1 MHPEYYAHRHWNL
14 GGEVTSALRRK
25 RLQGALGAL
34 FAALLSTS
42 LSSSAYTQTV
52 APPSRPS
59 PPDHRVN
66 RILVLDASGS
76 MWNNVSDASSPRRA
90 ELAAKFVD
98 LFATQLAGE
107 SVQRTLGM
115 IRLGYQYPWLGGA
128 NSKEKLCSDVE
139 VVVKPAIASQVRGQV
154 AFESGV
160 GRKMTA
166 DDYNPKGYT
175 PLRLAI
181 ERAADAAPPEGA
193 TLVVVTDLDSK
204 DTNCEDPCINGKPIP
219 ELQALLDRRHIRIR
233 YVIAAGL
240 IGAIGERAR
249 QFAACFGAEYRL
261 LDDLGAAER
270 IGTEVGLKLIDETP
284 LPVSTRG
291 SISLELQDASGQKVP
306 TPPGSQLDV
315 RRSKSST
322 SILRAPGQQVTDAGS
337 YEATLSFGGRKWPV
351 DAVVSADRR
360 TDIAYVIADGIL
372 RITLVDSDFRPIDKG
387 SDIVWEIRPASG
399 TTTQPTRLKG
409 PRMNQVL
416 PVGRYHVSIYTNT
429 ATVQKDVTVD
439 AGQESN
445 IEIQVQNE

>member
-1 MHPEYYAHRHWNL
+1 MRSEYHAHRHWNL
-14 GGEVTSALRRK
+14 GGEVTNASKRK
-25 RLQGALGAL
+25 RLQGAFGAL

-42 LSSSAYTQTV
+42 LSSSAYSQIAT
-52 APPSRPS
+52 PPSRLP
-59 PPDHRVN
+59 PPDPRVN

-76 MWNNVSDASSPRRA
+76 MWNNVSDTSSPRRA

-160 GRKMTA
+160 GRNMA
-166 DDYNPKGYT
+166 GDDYNPKGYT

-204 DTNCEDPCINGKPIP
+204 DTSCEYPCVNGKPIP
-219 ELQALLDRRHIRIR
+219 ELQALLDKRHIRIR

-270 IGTEVGLKLIDETP
+270 IGTEVGLKLIDEAP
-284 LPVSTRG
+284 RPVSTRG
-291 SISLELQDASGQKVP
+291 IISLELQDASGQRVP

-315 RRSKSST
+315 RRPKSGT

-337 YEATLSFGGRKWPV
+337 YEAMLSFGGRKWPLV

-372 RITLVDSDFRPIDKG
+372 RITLVDSDFRPIDTG
-387 SDIVWEIRPASG
+387 SDIVWEISPASG
-399 TTTQPTRLKG
+399 TTTQPARLKG

-445 IEIQVQNE
+445 IEIQVQN